1 MVQHWKKDWY
11 DQIPSQSS
19 KCKPVTY
26 PSQAHPFPPLFCQH
40 PSLFLL
46 VFHSRSSLF
55 LQELRPVDWRL
66 SRSGSPWRRSLC
78 RRWTRLHP
86 ARLMSLA
93 LMLWAFIGFNATK
106 DKTCCQKVLKKNPF
120 FLTQSYKYLATS
132 SNSEDP
138 TPWVDLSSSP
148 SLFFHV
154 FSHLLFRISISI
166 I

>member
-1 MVQHWKKDWY
+1 MIYVQKGVKIYGCQLRFCLDSTMSPITDLLKNFRVTAVHSGKVLYKIFQHWKKDWY
-11 DQIPSQSS
+11 DQIPYQSS

-93 LMLWAFIGFNATK
+93 LMLWLQCNQG
-106 DKTCCQKVLKKNPF
+106 
-120 FLTQSYKYLATS
+120 
-132 SNSEDP
+132 
-138 TPWVDLSSSP
+138 
-148 SLFFHV
+148 
-154 FSHLLFRISISI
+154 
-166 I
+166 